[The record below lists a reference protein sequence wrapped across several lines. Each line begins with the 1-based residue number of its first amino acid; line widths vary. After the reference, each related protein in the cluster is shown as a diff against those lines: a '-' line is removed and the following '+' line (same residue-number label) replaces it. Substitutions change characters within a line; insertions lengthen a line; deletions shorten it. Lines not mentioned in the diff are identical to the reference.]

1 MTERTRVE
9 LPPGVAGDFEVYV
22 NGVRQQERVDFR
34 TEPGALVF
42 DRPLA
47 REGRLG
53 PIRWLSM
60 FLGVAGAKPP
70 LPAAAAPARTSAR
83 AAPTASKATPAGRR
97 TGRSL

>member
-22 NGVRQQERVDFR
+22 NGVRQQEGVDFR

-42 DRPLA
+42 DRALA
-47 REGRLG
+47 HEGRLG

-60 FLGVAGAKPP
+60 FLGVAGTYRKNDAVDVVYE
-70 LPAAAAPARTSAR
+70 SG
-83 AAPTASKATPAGRR
+83 GRR
-97 TGRSL
+97 MVATGLPHEPYEA